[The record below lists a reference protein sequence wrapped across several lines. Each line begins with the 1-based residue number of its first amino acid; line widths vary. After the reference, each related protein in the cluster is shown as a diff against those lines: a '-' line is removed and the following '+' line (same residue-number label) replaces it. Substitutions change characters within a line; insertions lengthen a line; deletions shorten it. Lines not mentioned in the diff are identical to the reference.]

1 MPWDKVKELFK
12 MHLHDEI
19 HFCYILETKDKQV
32 VAKQVVKVSLRFQ
45 MEFKDVYLNTTSKEF
60 QNLQNIISQNVS
72 MSVHNCYSK

>member
-1 MPWDKVKELFK
+1 